1 MKNTVRYIV
10 LALLLVILAIGCEQ
24 YWRLFKHNISTNSQE
39 QELIYLLPNQT
50 IDQLINIIQEK
61 ATISSEQSLRFH
73 CRLLKFSHTKAGCY
87 AINPTEGDLAFIRRL
102 RAGEQ
107 TPISITFNHIRTPQQ
122 LAHRLSEQLMLDSA
136 SIADRLLS
144 DSAMAQYGLNHYTS
158 VCMFLPDT
166 YEIYWTISPD
176 QLFERMYQ
184 QYKNFW
190 NTDRL
195 QKARQLN
202 LTPTEVATIASIAE
216 EETNKQF
223 EYPIIAGLYINRLRR
238 GMNLQACP
246 TIKYA
251 WQDFSLRRILNKH
264 LTIDSPYNTYKYAG
278 LPPGPIRLPRAST
291 LDAVLN
297 YTPSNY
303 LYMCASAEFNG
314 THHFSSTYREHA
326 QYARIYQKELNKRN
340 IK

>member
-1 MKNTVRYIV
+1 MRNIGKYIV
-10 LALLLVILAIGCEQ
+10 LVLLLALVAIGGEQ
-24 YWRLFKHNISTNSQE
+24 YWRMFKQNISTNSHE

-50 IDQLINIIQEK
+50 IDQLIDIVSEK
-61 ATISSEQSLRFH
+61 ATISSVWNFRFH
-73 CRLLKFSHTKAGCY
+73 CRLLKFDHTKAGCY
-87 AINPTEGDLAFIRRL
+87 QLNPKEGDLAFIRRL

-107 TPISITFNHIRTPQQ
+107 TPISITINNIRTPQQ
-122 LAHRLSEQLMLDSA
+122 LAQRLSEQLMLDSV
-136 SIADRLLS
+136 SIATRLLN
-144 DSAMAQYGLNHYTS
+144 DSIMAQYGLNHCTA
-158 VCMFLPDT
+158 VCLFMPDT
-166 YEIYWTISPD
+166 YEMYWTISPD
-176 QLFERMYQ
+176 QLFERMHN
-184 QYKNFW
+184 QYKIFW
-190 NTDRL
+190 NKDRQ
-195 QKARQLN
+195 QKAKQLN
-202 LTPTEVATIASIAE
+202 LTPVEVATIASIAE

-264 LTIDSPYNTYKYAG
+264 LSIDSPYNTYKYAG
-278 LPPGPIRLPRAST
+278 LPPGPIRLPRAT
-291 LDAVLN
+291 TIDAVLN